1 MCNFEPYILLKS
13 VYFPV
18 IRLVVRFTFR
28 QARNALFFFS
38 IFDIIGISKNSRI
51 SVKDESLKIF
61 CLCFKASVLGIL
73 FPMIYLGKF
82 SWCFEDLVTCSF

>member
-13 VYFPV
+13 VYVPV

-28 QARNALFFFS
+28 QAHNALFFFS

-51 SVKDESLKIF
+51 SVKDENFKNLSIFQSFCVRNIISKGFIWVSFHGVSKI
-61 CLCFKASVLGIL
+61 
-73 FPMIYLGKF
+73 
-82 SWCFEDLVTCSF
+82 